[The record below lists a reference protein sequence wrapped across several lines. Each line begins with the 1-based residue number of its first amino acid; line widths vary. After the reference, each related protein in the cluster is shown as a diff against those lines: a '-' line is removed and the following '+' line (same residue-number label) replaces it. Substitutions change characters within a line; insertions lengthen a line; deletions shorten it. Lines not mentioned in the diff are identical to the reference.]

1 MTRKIALIVAI
12 ISLGSVSCREQ
23 FEVVDDV
30 NFDVTTK
37 AVTFKVGE
45 PVRFT
50 FSGNTD
56 FITFYSG
63 EKGHDYAFKNKD
75 RITEGSMVFSFLTNT
90 GAGTSGF
97 PNPSVVPISYSTDF
111 SGEYTEEAVRAA
123 TWIDITD
130 QFTLPQD
137 TPIQNVSSGDVPISS
152 YFPNDETPLWFSFYY
167 KVAKYDATAANGKGN
182 GRTKWIF
189 ISPSFKGVVEGISEE
204 IYDITTSNWQIITT
218 SSYDTE
224 KPADHPNVDLRGK
237 KITMLATYRPS
248 GDREAWAIC
257 GPIYRQDIKVN
268 EGPDL
273 GVGIKAMADAML
285 SSYEY
290 TYNTPGEYTV
300 TFVGRNANVYAHKE
314 SVKSIKI
321 RIQE

>member
-1 MTRKIALIVAI
+1 MKMTRKIALIVAI

-130 QFTLPQD
+130 HRMTKLLYGSVSIIKLPSMMQRQP
-137 TPIQNVSSGDVPISS
+137 T
-152 YFPNDETPLWFSFYY
+152 
-167 KVAKYDATAANGKGN
+167 AKGMAVRNGFLFLHLSKGSLRVFQRKFMILQHLI
-182 GRTKWIF
+182 GR
-189 ISPSFKGVVEGISEE
+189 
-204 IYDITTSNWQIITT
+204 
-218 SSYDTE
+218 
-224 KPADHPNVDLRGK
+224 
-237 KITMLATYRPS
+237 
-248 GDREAWAIC
+248 
-257 GPIYRQDIKVN
+257 
-268 EGPDL
+268 
-273 GVGIKAMADAML
+273 
-285 SSYEY
+285 
-290 TYNTPGEYTV
+290 
-300 TFVGRNANVYAHKE
+300 
-314 SVKSIKI
+314 
-321 RIQE
+321 